1 MADALSTDNGT
12 AFALTISETAA
23 EIAIPRGGTYKA
35 IVLYNDSDRQAHFRL
50 NATTGQTAATVVDRF
65 LPPGESMT
73 YYKGEGLV
81 INAITDGA
89 PTGTARLCGYVVQA
103 IYIGGGR

>member
-1 MADALSTDNGT
+1 MASALKTDNGT
-12 AFALTISETAA
+12 AFALTISETSA
-23 EIAIPRGGTYKA
+23 EVMIPQASAYEA
-35 IVLYNDSDRQAHFRL
+35 IVLYNESDRKAHFRI
-50 NATTGQTAATVVDRF
+50 NESVSGDPATTSDRF

-73 YYKGEGLV
+73 YFKGNGLV

-103 IYIGGGR
+103 LDIRGGG